1 MTEPTPDPKDTTDAA
16 YDAAREEKVTELGIL
31 QQSLEEKKK
40 QAEDYYDQ
48 LLRLR
53 AEFENYRRR
62 AEKDKQNHLIWGKE
76 EILTKQIR
84 LLDVLE
90 QAMQSARSSHNIESI
105 IKGLELITVEFQR
118 MLQSEGIEEIAA
130 GEAVF
135 DPSLHEALER
145 RTCDQ
150 PEGSIVGVLQ
160 KGYMMNGRVIRPSRV
175 AVASKKEDPEETA
188 KDKK

>member
-1 MTEPTPDPKDTTDAA
+1 MTEHIPVQQEDPDAVL
-16 YDAAREEKVTELGIL
+16 DAARDEKVAELGIL

-40 QAEDYYDQ
+40 LAGEYYDQ

-53 AEFENYRRR
+53 ADFENYRRR

-90 QAMQSARSSHNIESI
+90 QATQSARTSNNIESI
-105 IKGLELITVEFQR
+105 LKGLELITVEFQR
-118 MLQSEGIEEIAA
+118 MLQSEGIEEISSE
-130 GEAVF
+130 GTNF
-135 DPSLHEALER
+135 DPSLHEAVER
-145 RTCDQ
+145 RPGSQ
-150 PEGSIVGVLQ
+150 PEGTIVGVLQ

-175 AVASKKEDPEETA
+175 AVSSNKEEVRKTSEEG
-188 KDKK
+188 K